1 VSPFVLDLDTDQV
14 ICLGCGARIGNTDAD
29 KVEHLTTPSRARAR
43 ARQKRRMTNHTT
55 TTTETEPTP

>member
-1 VSPFVLDLDTDQV
+1 MSPFVLDLDTDQV

-43 ARQKRRMTNHTT
+43 QKQQRATT
-55 TTTETEPTP
+55 TTTETEPS

>member
-1 VSPFVLDLDTDQV
+1 MSPFILDLDTNQA

-43 ARQKRRMTNHTT
+43 QKHQRATT
-55 TTTETEPTP
+55 TTTETEPS

>member
-1 VSPFVLDLDTDQV
+1 MSPFVLDLDTDQV

-43 ARQKRRMTNHTT
+43 QKRQRAT
-55 TTTETEPTP
+55 TTTEQEPS

>member
-1 VSPFVLDLDTDQV
+1 MSPFVLDLDTDQV

-43 ARQKRRMTNHTT
+43 QKHRTT
-55 TTTETEPTP
+55 TTTTTTTTRRTQ

>member
-1 VSPFVLDLDTDQV
+1 MSPFVLDLDTDQV

-43 ARQKRRMTNHTT
+43 QKHQRAT
-55 TTTETEPTP
+55 TTTETEPS